1 VKLVVPET
9 GALDATRR
17 FEMLNTE
24 FKAEV
29 DAMRKLR
36 EAAEKLLTQQAYDML
51 CAMMGKSNSEV
62 LEAKDIINGV
72 KMHFATLTRADAER
86 IVNELQKPWAEGTSL
101 TTHIISQAGICLSE
115 LRRKVL

>member
-1 VKLVVPET
+1 VVPET

-36 EAAEKLLTQQAYDML
+36 EAAEKL
-51 CAMMGKSNSEV
+51 NSEV

-101 TTHIISQAGICLSE
+101 TTHIISQARSQTSKRGEWRCPPA
-115 LRRKVL
+115 